1 MKFLNGATQVAKK
14 VSVVFVSAALVAGLG
29 SVGMAGAASASER
42 PVSLSERASVPD
54 SCKNKL
60 VGTLLKAGFRGEN
73 LREAWSIAMRESGG
87 REFAVS
93 PTNDYGLF
101 QFNKASFSHTD
112 WWDEEKILD
121 ADYNAAIAYDL
132 SKGGK
137 TWYLWG
143 LTGKGEANAKLY
155 KRAGWS
161 NSKVH
166 SHIIAPYEKRYKT
179 FPEPCMHHL

>member
-1 MKFLNGATQVAKK
+1 MKFLNSAAQAAKK
-14 VSVVFVSAALVAGLG
+14 VSVLFVSAALIAGLG
-29 SVGMAGAASASER
+29 SVGMTGAASAAER
-42 PVSLSERASVPD
+42 PVTLSERASVAD

-73 LREAWSIAMRESGG
+73 LREAWSVAMRESGG

-93 PTNDYGLF
+93 PTNDYGL
-101 QFNKASFSHTD
+101 SR
-112 WWDEEKILD
+112 
-121 ADYNAAIAYDL
+121 
-132 SKGGK
+132 GGK

-166 SHIIAPYEKRYKT
+166 SHIVAPYQKRYKT
-179 FPEPCMHHL
+179 FPKPCMHHL